1 MNIIDIIQNNPY
13 RILGVYVGSPVSLEL
28 SNKNKIAAFSR
39 VGQQVSFSF
48 QIDERLENI
57 GRTEAL
63 AEKAYQTLAL
73 PKDRLKNALFWIGDS
88 KYTWSQELNNA
99 IYALLEG
106 KLLTAMYHYG
116 NMFYDEALRTD
127 FQHAVTHGLTNLSP
141 DELTEILCATLVVD
155 EDEFVSAF
163 KEADVTLV
171 PNQIIRQVCAQTVLP
186 NFERTLTFD
195 DIITHR
201 TVIDKDENEIDFY
214 LSYKRL
220 ASKIDELMPLAN
232 VVGWVY
238 GEDSPIYEEFIERII
253 INVYVKA
260 TSIVD
265 AIGKWSWV
273 YHKKTMK
280 DGKRIK
286 LISVRTKQC
295 VDSCMH
301 LISEINDFVNNVVD
315 RLRPFQNS
323 IRITNPAKYQYEQVL
338 EREYI
343 VDESQIRQ
351 AVKFYKRS
359 RLISDIVWLAILGLI
374 FFIV

>member
-1 MNIIDIIQNNPY
+1 MNVIDIIQNNPY

-39 VGQQVSFSF
+39 IGQHASFYF
-48 QIDERLENI
+48 QIDEMLENI
-57 GRTEAL
+57 ERTEAL
-63 AEKAYQTLAL
+63 AEQAYQTLAL
-73 PKDRLKNALFWIGDS
+73 PKDRLKNALFWIGDC
-88 KYTWSQELNNA
+88 KNPWSQELNNA

-106 KLLTAMYHYG
+106 KLLKAIYHYG

-127 FQHAVTHGLTNLSP
+127 FQHTVTQGLTNLSP
-141 DELTEILCATLVVD
+141 EELTKILCTTLVDD
-155 EDEFVSAF
+155 EYEIISAF
-163 KEADVTLV
+163 KQTDLTVK
-171 PNQIIRQVCAQTVLP
+171 PNQIICQLCDQTIIRNLD
-186 NFERTLTFD
+186 RLLTFD
-195 DIITHR
+195 DVITHI
-201 TVIDKDENEIDFY
+201 TVSDMVEIDFY

-220 ASKIDELMPLAN
+220 VSKIDELMPLVK

-238 GEDSPIYEEFIERII
+238 GEDSPIYEEFVERII
-253 INVYVKA
+253 SDVYEKT

-273 YHKKTMK
+273 YDKKTMK
-280 DGKRIK
+280 YGERIK

-315 RLRPFQNS
+315 RLRPSQNS
-323 IRITNPAKYQYEQVL
+323 IRILLPVRYNYERVL
-338 EREYI
+338 NREYI
-343 VDESQIRQ
+343 IDESQIHQ

-359 RLISDIVWLAILGLI
+359 RLVSDIVWLAILGLI

>member
-63 AEKAYQTLAL
+63 AEQAYQTLAL
-73 PKDRLKNALFWIGDS
+73 PKDRLKNALFWIGDC
-88 KYTWSQELNNA
+88 KNTWSQELNNA

-106 KLLTAMYHYG
+106 KLLKAMYHYG
-116 NMFYDEALRTD
+116 NLFYDDTLRTD
-127 FQHAVTHGLTNLSP
+127 FQYAVTHGLTNFSP
-141 DELTEILCATLVVD
+141 EELTKILCATLVDD
-155 EDEFVSAF
+155 ENEIVSAF
-163 KEADVTLV
+163 KQADITLK
-171 PNQIIRQVCAQTVLP
+171 PNQIIRQLCDQTIIRDLERVL
-186 NFERTLTFD
+186 NFD
-195 DIITHR
+195 DVITLI
-201 TVIDKDENEIDFY
+201 TVNDKFEIDFY
-214 LSYKRL
+214 SSYKRL
-220 ASKIDELMPLAN
+220 VSKIDELTPLVN

-238 GEDSPIYEEFIERII
+238 GEDTPKYEEFLERII
-253 INVYVKA
+253 SDVYEKA
-260 TSIVD
+260 KSIVE
-265 AIGKWSWV
+265 AIGQWSWV
-273 YHKKTMK
+273 SDKKTMK
-280 DGKRIK
+280 NGKRIK

-315 RLRPFQNS
+315 RLRPSQNS
-323 IRITNPAKYQYEQVL
+323 IRILNPAKYQYEHVL

-359 RLISDIVWLAILGLI
+359 RLVSDIVWLAILGLI